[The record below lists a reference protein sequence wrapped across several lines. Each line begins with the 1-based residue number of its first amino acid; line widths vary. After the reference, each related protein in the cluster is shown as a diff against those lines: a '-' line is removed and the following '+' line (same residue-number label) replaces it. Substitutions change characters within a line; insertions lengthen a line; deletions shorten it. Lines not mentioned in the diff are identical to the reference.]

1 MVEAERATEPAVR
14 VSTLELFFD
23 LVFVFTVTQLT
34 GVFADD
40 MTVPAV
46 LRVMLLLGL
55 IWWMYGGYA
64 WLTNAVAPVSSY
76 RRAMMIT
83 GMAGFLA
90 MALAIPHA
98 FGSTGWAFG
107 VGYFAVNLV
116 HSGLFRYSAGA
127 NAARAVAGLFPLNLT
142 SAGLVL
148 AGGFLPG
155 AWRDLAWG
163 AALLVQIVSP
173 YLHPI
178 GGFTISAAHFVE
190 RHGLVVIIALGESV
204 VAIGAGARGTPLSWR
219 LILAAVLGLVLSYY
233 LWWAYF
239 GGDDERAEHA
249 MDRIED
255 AKRRAR
261 TAIRAYGY
269 AHYPILLGIVLVAA
283 GVKSVIGHTFQP
295 LGTPAALTL
304 GGGVA
309 VFLAGDLIFRRIMR
323 IGRPWYRLACVAG
336 ALLTVP
342 VGWVLGIWQLAAVT
356 AVLTVL
362 LSVEAHGRPRRI

>member
-1 MVEAERATEPAVR
+1 MEAERATEPAVR
-14 VSTLELFFD
+14 VSTLELFLD
-23 LVFVFTVTQLT
+23 LVFVFTITQLT
-34 GVFADD
+34 SVVDED
-40 MTVPAV
+40 VTVLAV
-46 LRVMLLLGL
+46 LRVMLLLGV

-76 RRAMMIT
+76 RRGMMII
-83 GMAGFLA
+83 GMAGFLV
-90 MALAIPHA
+90 MALAIPDA
-98 FGSTGWAFG
+98 FGGTGWAFG

-116 HSGLFRYSAGA
+116 HSGLFRYSAGRG
-127 NAARAVAGLFPLNLT
+127 AARAAAALFPLNLT

-148 AGGFLPG
+148 AGGFLPV
-155 AWRDLAWG
+155 AWRSVAWG
-163 AALLVQIVSP
+163 AALAVQIASP

-204 VAIGAGARGTPLSWR
+204 VAIGVGARGTSLGWR
-219 LILAAVLGLVLSYY
+219 LILAAVLGLVLAYN

-255 AKRRAR
+255 ATRRAR
-261 TAIRAYGY
+261 TALRAYGY

-283 GVKSVIGHTFQP
+283 GVKNVIGHTFRP
-295 LGTPAALTL
+295 MSTPGALAL
-304 GGGVA
+304 GGGIA

-323 IGRPWYRLACVAG
+323 IGRPWYRVACAVG
-336 ALLTVP
+336 ALVTVP
-342 VGWVLGIWQLAAVT
+342 VGRVLGIWQLAVIT
-356 AVLTVL
+356 AALTVL
-362 LSVEAHGRPRRI
+362 LAVEAHRARPAG